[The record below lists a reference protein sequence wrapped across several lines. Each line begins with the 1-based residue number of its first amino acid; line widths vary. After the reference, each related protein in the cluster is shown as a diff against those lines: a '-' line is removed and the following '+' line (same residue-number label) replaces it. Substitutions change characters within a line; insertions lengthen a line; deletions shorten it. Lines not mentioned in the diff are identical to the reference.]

1 MTKLQELKEKA
12 RLIGEN
18 KNSMSIFNNKV
29 IGELFTEILNNPAV
43 FTQEEAFLFPSSYVG
58 SATPISGTL
67 ADVQTIGTGILTLDD
82 QVQINY
88 TFNFENIPQFNAL
101 RMSYRATAQID
112 LYIEYPTSSETY
124 SSLIY
129 SFPSTNGA
137 FITVDVPWV
146 NIASS
151 VTIGEGFGA
160 NLFQAEFPNT
170 FEIDYIVLI

>member
-1 MTKLQELKEKA
+1 MANLQDLKNKA
-12 RLIGEN
+12 ESIRDTRNPFNSNYLGE
-18 KNSMSIFNNKV
+18 I
-29 IGELFTEILNNPAV
+29 LLEILNNPSVFIQEDAV
-43 FTQEEAFLFPSSYVG
+43 QFPVSFSG
-58 SATPISGTL
+58 SAAPVAGTI
-67 ADVQTIGTGILTLDD
+67 ADVQTLGAGILVLDD

-88 TFNFENIPQFNAL
+88 TFIFEDVQQPNAL

-112 LYIEYPTSSETY
+112 LYVEYPAGSETY

-146 NIASS
+146 NLASS
-151 VTIGEGFGA
+151 VTLGESFGA

-170 FEIDYIVLI
+170 FEIDYISLI